1 MGRKTQISK
10 EIILDTAL
18 KMLIRDGYAS
28 INVTSLAKE
37 IGCSTQP
44 IVWHFDHME
53 GLRKALFDYSIQY
66 VKNRYHGES
75 RDITDVVDVIAAG
88 TVALAKEMPNLYKYL
103 YMDTQHGVAMKN
115 VIDALKLYNPEEMT
129 AMLAQE
135 HDITPMQAE
144 MYLLHLEIYVHGM
157 SDYVATGFSPF
168 SEEFVLDMIRG
179 ISENILFMGMIKKKG
194 GNKDDFQT

>member
-28 INVTSLAKE
+28 VNVTSLARE

-44 IVWHFDHME
+44 IVWHFEHME
-53 GLRKALFDYSIQY
+53 GLRRALFDYSIQY
-66 VKNRYHGES
+66 VRDRYHSEC
-75 RDITDVVDVIAAG
+75 RDITDVIDVIAAG
-88 TVALAKEMPNLYKYL
+88 TVALAKEMPNLYQYL

-115 VIDALKLYNPEEMT
+115 VMDALKMYDAGEMT

-135 HDITPMQAE
+135 YDMTPMQAE
-144 MYLLHLEIYVHGM
+144 MYLLHLEIYVHGI

-179 ISENILFMGMIKKKG
+179 ISEAFLIQVKSGKI
-194 GNKDDFQT
+194 

>member
-10 EIILDTAL
+10 EMILDTAL

-28 INVTSLAKE
+28 VNVTSLAKE

-66 VKNRYHGES
+66 VKDRYHSEDKAYL
-75 RDITDVVDVIAAG
+75 DIVDVIASG
-88 TVALAKEMPNLYKYL
+88 TIALAKEVPNLYQYL
-103 YMDTQHGVAMKN
+103 YMNTKHGTAMKD
-115 VIDALKLYNPEEMT
+115 VIEALKMYDTEKMT
-129 AMLAQE
+129 ARLALEYDLML
-135 HDITPMQAE
+135 MQAE

-157 SDYVATGFSPF
+157 ADYVATGFSPF
-168 SEEFVLDMIRG
+168 SEEFVMDMIRG
-179 ISENILFMGMIKKKG
+179 ISEAFLVQVKTG
-194 GNKDDFQT
+194 GSI